1 MEHLETFRVVTV
13 EEGVAPGTS
22 RREEGVLLDTE
33 DAQYS
38 QPHSKEQSRPDVNS
52 FTTGGCPGGW
62 RHICQRQRPGV
73 QTPREMRVKTKRGEF
88 PGGTLVKILCFHY
101 RGHRFDPWSEN
112 QDPTCPAL
120 QQNEREKKKKDQGG
134 RHKPEREGQRPRRE
148 DSKAQ

>member
-1 MEHLETFRVVTV
+1 MGRGPPAGLQDVIPGG
-13 EEGVAPGTS
+13 EGGGKS
-22 RREEGVLLDTE
+22 
-33 DAQYS
+33 
-38 QPHSKEQSRPDVNS
+38 EQSRVPA
-52 FTTGGCPGGW
+52 GGEGVGPQG
-62 RHICQRQRPGV
+62 RQRPGV

-120 QQNEREKKKKDQGG
+120 QPNEREKKKKDQGG